1 MARGT
6 SSALAVVVWLV
17 ARRISAKPAQEI
29 AHGTAKTG
37 VDGAFTVEFIAKPDL
52 AISPTNEPTFVYF
65 VTADVT
71 DSAGET
77 RSADRS
83 VRVGYAALEA
93 VLTANDWQEAAKPV
107 EIKISTTTLDGE
119 PQVAEGA
126 VKVYRLKSPAK
137 VVRARIVAEDNDEN
151 GKPDADLSNP
161 NNWELGEVADERGF
175 TTDTNGTAKLSF
187 TLAEGAYRVMLET
200 QDRFG
205 KKVTGR
211 LPLQVLKPD
220 APALAIKIPNLVAA
234 PDWAAQPGGEFM
246 AVWGTGYETGRAFI
260 EIEQRDKFIQRYWT
274 APGRTQQQIKLAVTE
289 AMRGGFTLHVT
300 QVRENRGYLTSRQ
313 VSVPWKNKELDLKWE
328 HFVSKLTP
336 GQKETWSLIIANPQ
350 SATASLQ
357 SAEKAAAE
365 LVATL
370 YDESLDAF
378 APHSWPNGF
387 GVFRQDYSTAQT
399 QFGNNAQPFQN
410 KFGEWNQRW
419 ENVEISY
426 RHFPEDLTQRVWF
439 YGWRNRF
446 YRQALG
452 GAMPESAMVDAMTV
466 NAAAPAPAAMPA
478 DAVYIWTGYRA
489 GGKESSLG
497 RTGGH
502 DRTFRRRDRRWW
514 RRRRSRQRAQARSQP
529 SFRA

>member
-1 MARGT
+1 M
-6 SSALAVVVWLV
+6 S
-17 ARRISAKPAQEI
+17 
-29 AHGTAKTG
+29 
-37 VDGAFTVEFIAKPDL
+37 
-52 AISPTNEPTFVYF
+52 
-65 VTADVT
+65 
-71 DSAGET
+71 
-77 RSADRS
+77 
-83 VRVGYAALEA
+83 
-93 VLTANDWQEAAKPV
+93 
-107 EIKISTTTLDGE
+107 
-119 PQVAEGA
+119 
-126 VKVYRLKSPAK
+126 
-137 VVRARIVAEDNDEN
+137 RARIGAEDNDED

-161 NNWELGEVADERGF
+161 NNWELGEVAVERGF

-234 PDWAAQPGGEFM
+234 PDWEAQPGGEFT

-260 EIEQRDKFIQRYWT
+260 EIEQRDKFIQRFWT

-336 GQKETWSLIIANPQ
+336 GQKETWSLVIANPQ
-350 SATASLQ
+350 SATASPQ

-378 APHSWPNGF
+378 APHGWPNSF

-399 QFGNNAQPFQN
+399 QFGNKAQPFQN

-426 RHFPEDLTQRVWF
+426 RHFPEDLTQRVWG
-439 YGWRNRF
+439 YGWRNR
-446 YRQALG
+446 L
-452 GAMPESAMVDAMTV
+452 
-466 NAAAPAPAAMPA
+466 
-478 DAVYIWTGYRA
+478 
-489 GGKESSLG
+489 
-497 RTGGH
+497 
-502 DRTFRRRDRRWW
+502 
-514 RRRRSRQRAQARSQP
+514 
-529 SFRA
+529 